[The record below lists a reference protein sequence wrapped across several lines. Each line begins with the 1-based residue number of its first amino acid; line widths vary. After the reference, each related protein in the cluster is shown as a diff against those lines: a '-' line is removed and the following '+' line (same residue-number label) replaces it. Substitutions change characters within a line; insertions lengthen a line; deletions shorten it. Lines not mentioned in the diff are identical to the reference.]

1 MDELMNDLMEKP
13 GHTDDQ
19 APMTKH
25 ADASNDADRTGAF
38 NGSYAHPL
46 DFIFH
51 ARSIAL
57 VGLSTDPRKM
67 TGAPL
72 GILRQTG
79 FKGDIY
85 PVNPKATEIGGL
97 RTYPSIDSLP
107 QAPDVAMIML
117 AAKHCAQ
124 AVRDCAAK
132 GTRAVVVLSSG
143 FEETD
148 SGHQAAADLA
158 AAARETGVAVVG
170 PNCEGVWSVAAR
182 TLLTFGSAAKRD
194 VLHHA
199 PVAILSQSG
208 AMAGA
213 MARHLQNDAI
223 GCAYVV
229 SVGNETVLT
238 IADYLAW
245 MIEQDDVRVVL
256 LFIEGLRD
264 GERLLQLIR
273 LATSRGIRVAA
284 LKSGNSKAGMEA
296 AASHTGKIA
305 SEFSVYRDL
314 LAGAGAIL
322 LESLTEL
329 ITAGEVLGVA
339 PLPVSHIPDSN
350 HARDGRDGRDG
361 VAVFSIPGGTR
372 ALTADQCE
380 THGVPLSIF
389 ARSTVAR
396 LTDALPEFGG
406 VENPTD
412 LTGQVLSHQGLFD
425 QTLSIIASDPHT
437 EALIVQV
444 ANRGPSDVME
454 RTALLGKIAK
464 DTGVPVIV
472 TFLGDSL
479 PAADRATLR
488 ALKVL
493 CARDPAEAALFLGWL
508 YQARA
513 AEQVHRAPGVLRKP
527 ALGSK
532 VPAPSNWADTM
543 SWLEACGMSVPRW
556 LEVAA
561 DDQLEQLCAGL
572 GPVAVKALPENAEHK
587 TELGLLALNVQ
598 GPDAIAEEASRIR
611 KALNKPDARIL
622 VQEMVTGGVEVL
634 LAATRNPDFGPVLAI
649 GLGGIAVELF
659 RDVAWLALPTD
670 AVSVRNAIAG
680 LKLATVLSGFRGKP
694 PADTNALVAAAIA
707 FGDQFVTTMPALAEF
722 EINPLL
728 VLPQGGGVIAVD
740 ALINTMVKAA

>member
-13 GHTDDQ
+13 GRTDDQ
-19 APMTKH
+19 AHMTKH
-25 ADASNDADRTGAF
+25 AGASNDAGRTGAF
-38 NGSYAHPL
+38 DGSYANPL

-67 TGAPL
+67 TGAPV
-72 GILRQTG
+72 GILRRTG
-79 FKGDIY
+79 FKGEIY

-97 RTYPSIDSLP
+97 RAYPSINSLP
-107 QAPDVAMIML
+107 HAPDVAMIML

-158 AAARETGVAVVG
+158 AAARETGVVVVG

-199 PVAILSQSG
+199 PVAVLSQSG

-213 MARHLQNDAI
+213 VARHLQNDAI

-238 IADYLAW
+238 IADYMEW
-245 MIEQDDVRVVL
+245 MIEQEDVRVVL

-329 ITAGEVLGVA
+329 IAAGEVLGIA
-339 PLPVSHIPDSN
+339 PLPVSHSTERGD
-350 HARDGRDGRDG
+350 ACDGRDG
-361 VAVFSIPGGTR
+361 VSVFSIPGGTR

-380 THGVPLSIF
+380 AHGVPLSTF
-389 ARSTVAR
+389 ARSTVAQ

-425 QTLSIIASDPHT
+425 QTLSIIAKDPHT

-454 RTALLGKIAK
+454 RTALLGKVAS
-464 DTGVPVIV
+464 DTGMPVIV
-472 TFLGDSL
+472 TFLGDNL
-479 PAADRATLR
+479 PVADRAQLR

-508 YQARA
+508 YKARRA
-513 AEQVHRAPGVLRKP
+513 TEAHRATGTTGKRLRRNS
-527 ALGSK
+527 LL
-532 VPAPSNWADTM
+532 APSNWASTM
-543 SWLEACGMSVPRW
+543 SWLEAAGMPVPRW
-556 LEVAA
+556 LEVAV
-561 DDQLEQLCAGL
+561 DSNVEHLCDGL
-572 GPVAVKALPENAEHK
+572 GPVAVKALPEDAGHK
-587 TELGLLALNVQ
+587 TELGLLSLNVQ
-598 GPDAIAEEASRIR
+598 GAGAIANEASRIR
-611 KALNKPDARIL
+611 KALNKPDAGIL
-622 VQEMVTGGVEVL
+622 VQEMVKGGVEVL

-670 AVSVRNAIAG
+670 AASVRNAIAG
-680 LKLATVLSGFRGKP
+680 LKLSTVLRGFRGQLA
-694 PADTNALVAAAIA
+694 ADTDALVEAAVA
-707 FGDQFVTTMPALAEF
+707 FGDAFVATTPALAEV

-728 VLPQGGGVIAVD
+728 VLPQGHGVMAVD
-740 ALINTMVKAA
+740 ALVGTAVQAD